1 MKTTESRDADPIPA
15 PRVRGGSRRLVLF
28 MIALAGTWAAL
39 ELELRPAGLV
49 PDAGGLR
56 LVGTF
61 LRAALT
67 PALDYEAAFVPES
80 ADPLP
85 KKILAA
91 AATTVAFAAAATSLA
106 LVAGSALAFL
116 ASRAWWTDRAGGRRV
131 LAPVVYGSTRVVI
144 ALSRSIHELLWAVLF
159 LAAMGLT
166 PLAGV
171 VAIAIP
177 YAGVFAKVFSE
188 MLDEAP
194 RDTAAALRDAG
205 ASPLRA
211 FLFGRVPRALPDLTG
226 YAFYRFECA
235 LRSAAV
241 LGFFGVPTLG
251 FYLQQSFANA
261 HYREVWSYLYAL
273 FALVLPLDAWSGGV
287 RRRMLA

>member
-1 MKTTESRDADPIPA
+1 VTTG
-15 PRVRGGSRRLVLF
+15 VRHCGARRLVLLL
-28 MIALAGTWAAL
+28 IGVAGVWAAS
-39 ELELRPAGLV
+39 ELALGPRGLV

-67 PALDYEAAFVPES
+67 PALTYEAAFVPDG
-80 ADPLP
+80 APPLLA
-85 KKILAA
+85 KIGDAA
-91 AATTVAFAAAATSLA
+91 GRTVAFAAAATSMA
-106 LVAGSALAFL
+106 LVAGAILAFL
-116 ASRAWWTDRAGGRRV
+116 ASQAWWIDRPGRRRV
-131 LAPVVYGSTRVVI
+131 AAPAVYAVTRTLI
-144 ALSRSIHELLWAVLF
+144 ALSRSVHELLWAVLF

-166 PLAGV
+166 PLAAV

-177 YAGVFAKVFSE
+177 YSGVFAKVFSE

-205 ASPLRA
+205 ATPLRA
-211 FLFGRVPRALPDLTG
+211 FLFGLVPRALPDVTG

-251 FYLQQSFANA
+251 MHVQQSFANA
-261 HYREVWSYLYAL
+261 HYHEVWSYLYAM
-273 FALVLPLDAWSGGV
+273 FALVAAVDWWSGRV
-287 RRRMLA
+287 RRGMLA